1 MAKKSSPALLS
12 RLPSFFRNW
21 LFNDWAIDD
30 IVIGKAKESG
40 VLCYEM

>member
-21 LFNDWAIDD
+21 LFQESAIDD
-30 IVIGKAKESG
+30 IAIGKAKVSG